1 MKKKLYRDKKNGIF
15 AGVCQGLGEYFG
27 MNPWIFRVLF
37 ILPVLPFILTF
48 LAGVVSVL
56 LYLLLA
62 NILKDKSTEDDR
74 VVEVEYEV
82 LDEDEKE
89 N

>member
-1 MKKKLYRDKKNGIF
+1 MKKKLYKNKKDGIF

-27 MNPWIFRVLF
+27 ISPWIFRVLF

-48 LAGVVSVL
+48 FAGVISVL
-56 LYLLLA
+56 LYIVLA
-62 NILKDKSTEDDR
+62 NVMKDKDAAQDK
-74 VVEVEYEV
+74 VIEVEYEV